1 MPFGP
6 IERGARD
13 IDGHLICV
21 RGEKI
26 GACLLGHGFKLRNRG
41 GPVDIDRYRQDLLF
55 LTASIKAR
63 TTGSATSA
71 SSNARRTS
79 RSICCIFD
87 SVRRASPR
95 SVLTMRVMR
104 WVRVSNILFIL

>member
-55 LTASIKAR
+55 CSRSRLASLPTVVVLPAPCKPAIRMIAGGATVSRSSDARPSSAPPITA
-63 TTGSATSA
+63 A
-71 SSNARRTS
+71 SSRCTR
-79 RSICCIFD
+79 
-87 SVRRASPR
+87 
-95 SVLTMRVMR
+95 
-104 WVRVSNILFIL
+104 